1 MKGHDQHGDGVSR
14 QSYAFEFPG
23 GGAVAVDA
31 KEVVGEDDG
40 VARGEAE
47 DHGEEGEARGE
58 EPFWSG
64 VGLAGGWLV
73 FVDWE
78 EV

>member
-1 MKGHDQHGDGVSR
+1 
-14 QSYAFEFPG
+14 
-23 GGAVAVDA
+23 VAVDA

-40 VARGEAE
+40 VARREAE
-47 DHGEEGEARGE
+47 DHSEEGKARGE